1 MNYYELAGAIYQLT
15 FPMDGATKLS
25 KAEGKR
31 KYREQARVELLK
43 RLKPGDRVYTVLR
56 HTSKSGMQR
65 QISLFYTK
73 YDEIRNIDWYVATL
87 LDLPRK
93 SGVVING
100 CGTDMGLEMV
110 HVLGHALWPDG
121 TPEPHGMRNGE
132 PDSSGG
138 YALKQ
143 SWI

>member
-1 MNYYELAGAIYQLT
+1 
-15 FPMDGATKLS
+15 
-25 KAEGKR
+25 
-31 KYREQARVELLK
+31 
-43 RLKPGDRVYTVLR
+43 
-56 HTSKSGMQR
+56 MQQ

-73 YDEIRNIDWYVATL
+73 YDEIQNIDWYVATL

-93 SGVVING
+93 DGVVING
-100 CGTDMGLEMV
+100 CGTDMGFEMV
-110 HVLGHALWPDG
+110 HLLGQALWPDG

-138 YALKQ
+138 YALRQ